1 MVLESNNILI
11 LDEPTRHFS
20 PTSQPLI
27 RQLLVDYP
35 GAIIS
40 VSHDRHFIKEVCTK
54 IYQLDSQH
62 LSLLEDKA
70 K

>member
-1 MVLESNNILI
+1 MVLAKYPILI

-27 RQLLVDYP
+27 RQLLREYP

-40 VSHDRHFIKEVCTK
+40 VSHDQCFIDEVCQK
-54 IYQLDSQH
+54 VFE
-62 LSLLEDKA
+62 LEKDGLRRIR
-70 K
+70 